1 MCTGTHSSSTVPSF
15 VKSISR
21 KRVWCV
27 CVCVCLSF
35 AYYYFIYF
43 SDPSKVFSYL
53 LSLLRLT
60 VMCKYVLRIVLVC
73 YFFRIIISMPKSFF
87 FVSKSKRN
95 VMGRKLTKDQFI
107 FWFKNNWP
115 DKRKMDLT
123 SYWQWWVSDDF
134 KLIEKKKGMECWK

>member
-1 MCTGTHSSSTVPSF
+1 MYTGTHSSTVPCF
-15 VKSISR
+15 IKSISR

-27 CVCVCLSF
+27 CVYVYLLLIIILFTFQIPRKCFHIFYLCFVWLWCVSMCWGLSLF
-35 AYYYFIYF
+35 VIF
-43 SDPSKVFSYL
+43 SVLSLVCPKVFL
-53 LSLLRLT
+53 
-60 VMCKYVLRIVLVC
+60 
-73 YFFRIIISMPKSFF
+73 

-134 KLIEKKKGMECWK
+134 KLIEKKKGMESWK